1 MVGIASSGYAETV
14 SGFVGLA
21 DTIPPSIAV
30 VELSSPDRTFLKT
43 GDEVSVKL
51 DIGGTALIPTVTL
64 FNGAVSA
71 TSGQLSSPYTFTY
84 VIDNENGPIVY
95 QVKAVDQ
102 AGNTA
107 EATITHPGRV
117 AGRGIHAFMVLL
129 DAH

>member
-1 MVGIASSGYAETV
+1 V
-14 SGFVGLA
+14 
-21 DTIPPSIAV
+21 
-30 VELSSPDRTFLKT
+30 SPDRTFLRKE
-43 GDEVSVKL
+43 DQVSVKL
-51 DIGGTALIPTVTL
+51 AIGGTAFIPTVTL
-64 FNGAVSA
+64 FNGAASA
-71 TSGQLSSPYTFTY
+71 TSGQLISPYTFTY

-117 AGRGIHAFMVLL
+117 AGRGIHAIMVLL